1 MDIESLSN
9 KSSTQKLGAKN
20 QFRVLIID
28 DDRALLDL
36 LDEFFKSIGFQT
48 ETSETAEMGIE
59 KVLYENRDF
68 DLIICDFNLPEKNGL
83 DFIEEIK
90 VSEVETPVILI
101 TAFGTMDDAATALK
115 RGAYDYITK
124 PLNFTELEV
133 LSQRAI
139 KIRNLEKNYER
150 LRKKLG
156 VDSEETR
163 LLGSGA
169 KMRELKVIIS
179 KISQSHSNVL
189 ITGESGSGKE
199 MVARSIHE
207 NSDRRENPFIPINC
221 SAIPQDLLE
230 AELFGYK
237 KGAFTGANENRKGLF
252 EEAQGGTLFLD
263 EIGDMPMA
271 LQAKV
276 LRVIQERKVKPLGE
290 SQLKKIDVRILAATH
305 RDLKLAVKKKEFR
318 EDLYFRLCVIPVQV
332 PFL

>member
-1 MDIESLSN
+1 
-9 KSSTQKLGAKN
+9 
-20 QFRVLIID
+20 
-28 DDRALLDL
+28 
-36 LDEFFKSIGFQT
+36 
-48 ETSETAEMGIE
+48 
-59 KVLYENRDF
+59 
-68 DLIICDFNLPEKNGL
+68 
-83 DFIEEIK
+83 
-90 VSEVETPVILI
+90 
-101 TAFGTMDDAATALK
+101 
-115 RGAYDYITK
+115 
-124 PLNFTELEV
+124 
-133 LSQRAI
+133 
-139 KIRNLEKNYER
+139 LEKNYER

-169 KMRELKVIIS
+169 KMRELKVLIS

-332 PFL
+332 PSLRDRREDIPLLADYFLRKYSALNEKNLSGFSRDAMAKLKRLRWAGNVRELENTIERAVVLSNENVIGEKDITIEGSLEVDEQTSLLFKELLSLKELEKQYIRFVLEKTSGKKEEAAEILGINRKTLYRKEKDYDLN

>member
-237 KGAFTGANENRKGLF
+237 KGT
-252 EEAQGGTLFLD
+252 
-263 EIGDMPMA
+263 
-271 LQAKV
+271 
-276 LRVIQERKVKPLGE
+276 
-290 SQLKKIDVRILAATH
+290 
-305 RDLKLAVKKKEFR
+305 
-318 EDLYFRLCVIPVQV
+318 
-332 PFL
+332 